1 MNRRSAERGFPSSLT
16 CHNAHTIV
24 PLVMPDYRSMAADR
38 EPVLALVSGGL
49 DSLVLVR
56 GLLRNGATVW
66 PVYLRFGLFWEP
78 TELHWLRRWLA
89 RIHSPAVKPLA
100 VLPVSIAELYQGH
113 WSLTGRNIPASASP
127 DEAVYLPGRNV
138 LLLSHAAIYGA
149 RQGVSRLALGTLA
162 GNPFGDATPTFFRRF
177 AACLSQGLGRE
188 IRVNTPLRHMSKAQL
203 VKQFPQEPYDL
214 TFSCLRPRR
223 MRHCGRCN
231 KCAERKRAF
240 RQADVDD
247 PTRYAT

>member
-1 MNRRSAERGFPSSLT
+1 
-16 CHNAHTIV
+16 
-24 PLVMPDYRSMAADR
+24 MAADR

-56 GLLRNGATVW
+56 VLLRSQAAVW
-66 PVYLRFGLFWEP
+66 PVYVRFGLLWER
-78 TELHWLRRWLA
+78 TELRWLRRWLA
-89 RIHSPAVKPLA
+89 RIDSPAVKPLA
-100 VLPVSIAELYQGH
+100 VLPAPIAGLYQGH

-149 RQGVSRLALGTLA
+149 RQGVRCLALGTLA

-177 AACLSQGLGRE
+177 AACLSQALGRE
-188 IRVNTPLRHMSKAQL
+188 IRVKTPLRGMSKAQL
-203 VKQFPQEPYDL
+203 LRKFPQEPYEM

-240 RQADVDD
+240 RQAGLAD